1 MRLSELTGLPSS
13 ADPEITGLTEDSRR
27 VGPAMVFVAVPGTA
41 LDGHAFVADAISR
54 GAVAIVAERDVAAA
68 VPVVRVPSARSAL
81 AEMAARFYGH
91 PARELD
97 IIGFTGTFG
106 KTSTSDVLRQLLD
119 AAGRHTGI
127 LGSLGAR
134 YGSYVQ
140 SSLGLTTPAPVELHA
155 ALRGLRDAGA
165 DTVIM
170 EVTSH
175 ALRMDRVRGLTFAGG
190 MLAAIMPGEHTDFH
204 RTYDDYVEAKR
215 LFLDYLS
222 PGALLAYDADN
233 RAARMLASEA
243 HVDRTAGFSLVS
255 VLPVEDLPPNQP
267 PPRLRRSAGALRAKA
282 EDGSHRVEEGS
293 GRYRV
298 EKEAGKR
305 VTRITLEHVRLG
317 ADGARFT
324 IQGEAM
330 HSTLTGRGHLR
341 NVALAATYALASG
354 VPSAAVRDVLGHLA
368 PLRRRMERYQAN
380 GREILDDTAA
390 HPESFRATFE
400 TVDLIPHSRAAAV
413 YAIRGNRGVDINRRN
428 ALALADLSLVH
439 GIDPLI
445 VTASE
450 DVAGPHDGV
459 LDEEREAALNAI
471 ASRGQ
476 QYVFE
481 PELDAALRMAM
492 DATAPGDLVLLL
504 GAQGM
509 DRGRDLI
516 RLERTS

>member
-1 MRLSELTGLPSS
+1 MRLAELTTLPSS
-13 ADPEITGLTEDSRR
+13 ADPEVTGLTEDSRR
-27 VGPAMVFVAVPGTA
+27 VAPGMVFVAVPGSA
-41 LDGHAFVADAISR
+41 LDGHAFVDEAVSR
-54 GAVAIVAERDVAAA
+54 GAVAIVAEREVAAD
-68 VPVVRVPSARSAL
+68 VPVVRVPSARKAL
-81 AEMAARFYGH
+81 AEMAARFHHH

-97 IIGFTGTFG
+97 VIGFTGTFG

-119 AAGRHTGI
+119 AAGRRTGI

-134 YGSYVQ
+134 HGSYDQ
-140 SSLGLTTPAPVELHA
+140 PPMGLTTPAPVELHA

-175 ALRMDRVRGLTFAGG
+175 ALRMERVRGLTFAGG

-204 RTYDDYVEAKR
+204 RTYEDYVDAKR

-222 PGALLAYDADN
+222 PTALLAYDADN
-233 RAARMLASEA
+233 RAARTLASEA

-255 VLPVEDLPPNQP
+255 VIAPESLPPE
-267 PPRLRRSAGALRAKA
+267 G
-282 EDGSHRVEEGS
+282 GSYRVEERR
-293 GRYRV
+293 GRV
-298 EKEAGKR
+298 GGIGKR
-305 VTRITLEHVRLG
+305 VTRLTLEHLRLG

-324 IQGEAM
+324 IEGEAM
-330 HSTLTGRGHLR
+330 HSTLMGRGHLR

-354 VPSAAVRDVLGHLA
+354 VPSSAVREVLGRLA
-368 PLRRRMERYQAN
+368 PLRRRMERYQAR

-400 TVDLIPHSRAAAV
+400 AADLIPHARAAAV
-413 YAIRGNRGVDINRRN
+413 YAIRGSRGVDINRRN

-445 VTASE
+445 VTASD
-450 DVAGPHDGV
+450 DVAGPHDRV
-459 LDEEREAALNAI
+459 TENERDAALEAISSRGQRYDFEPGLEAALK
-471 ASRGQ
+471 
-476 QYVFE
+476 
-481 PELDAALRMAM
+481 MAM
-492 DATAPGDLVLLL
+492 AATAPGDLMLLL

-509 DRGRDLI
+509 DQGRELVSS
-516 RLERTS
+516 ERSS

>member
-13 ADPEITGLTEDSRR
+13 ADPEITGVTEDSRR
-27 VGPAMVFVAVPGTA
+27 VGPGMVFVAVPGSA
-41 LDGHAFVADAISR
+41 LDGHAFVADAVSR

-68 VPVVRVPSARSAL
+68 VPVVRVPSGRSAL
-81 AEMAARFYGH
+81 AEMAARFYDH

-134 YGSYVQ
+134 YGSCAL
-140 SSLGLTTPAPVELHA
+140 SSMGLTTPAPVELHA

-165 DTVIM
+165 DTVIV

-175 ALRMDRVRGLTFAGG
+175 ALRMERVRGLTFAGG

-204 RTYDDYVEAKR
+204 RTYDDYVDAKR
-215 LFLDYLS
+215 LFLEYLS

-255 VLPVEDLPPNQP
+255 VLPVEDLPLNQP
-267 PPRLRRSAGALRAKA
+267 PPRLRRSARTLRAKA
-282 EDGSHRVEEGS
+282 EGGSHG
-293 GRYRV
+293 V

-330 HSTLTGRGHLR
+330 HSTLMGRGHLR

-400 TVDLIPHSRAAAV
+400 TLDLIPHSRAAAI
-413 YAIRGNRGVDINRRN
+413 YAIRGSRGVDINRRN
-428 ALALADLSLVH
+428 ALALADLSILH

-445 VTASE
+445 VTASD
-450 DVAGPHDGV
+450 DVAGPHDRV
-459 LDEEREAALNAI
+459 SEDERETALDAI
-471 ASRGQ
+471 ACRGQ

-492 DATAPGDLVLLL
+492 EATAPGDLVLLL

-516 RLERTS
+516 ELERTS